1 MKISVLLPYYAAN
14 LVVGLSS
21 AITLPTKRDASSP
34 AVVGFP
40 MQRTG
45 VSIPQKGLNRRGSAR
60 KLQRGVVNDPI
71 QNKVAFYTTDV
82 FVGTPPQKVT
92 LRIDTGSSDFWMNE
106 VSSSY
111 CASPPGQ
118 TLCSQYGTYD
128 SGSSTSRVPVQN
140 SFFQITYLDGTGAS
154 GGFVKDTV
162 TIGGQ
167 ELTDFQFAEAYSSGV
182 GLGTIGL
189 GYGVSEQQQEG
200 SSQYPT
206 LPEAF
211 LNKGL
216 INLNAYSIWL
226 DDLAAPSGTLLFGGI
241 DKAKYAGKLTTWKV
255 EQGPDRPELG
265 VNVNSVSFKGATVI
279 KPFKPLVDTG
289 SESSYLPPEMVDI
302 ILTPLGAVYTAEGYG
317 FVECGLATSTET
329 IDFELGTDGNV
340 VTIRVPLSSLIYPS
354 PNIQAPKNAQ
364 GVDLCAIGID
374 KLSNS
379 ADEGALGDTFL
390 RSAYV
395 VMDLS
400 HSEMSMAQAVHTTDS
415 NIVEIPAAGVKA
427 LNA

>member
-1 MKISVLLPYYAAN
+1 
-14 LVVGLSS
+14 
-21 AITLPTKRDASSP
+21 
-34 AVVGFP
+34 
-40 MQRTG
+40 
-45 VSIPQKGLNRRGSAR
+45 
-60 KLQRGVVNDPI
+60 
-71 QNKVAFYTTDV
+71 
-82 FVGTPPQKVT
+82 
-92 LRIDTGSSDFWMNE
+92 MNE

-118 TLCSQYGTYD
+118 TLCSQYGTYN
-128 SGSSTSRVPVQN
+128 SESSTSRVPVQD
-140 SFFQITYLDGTGAS
+140 SFFQITYLDGTAAS
-154 GGFVKDTV
+154 GGFVKDTITV
-162 TIGGQ
+162 GGQ
-167 ELTDFQFAEAYSSGV
+167 ELTNFQFAEAYSSGV
-182 GLGTIGL
+182 GLGVIGL

-200 SSQYPT
+200 APLYPT

-226 DDLAAPSGTLLFGGI
+226 DDLAATSGNILFGGI

-255 EQGPDRPELG
+255 EQGPNRPVLG
-265 VNVNSVSFKGATVI
+265 VNLNSVSFKSAKVI
-279 KPFKPLVDTG
+279 KPFIPLVDTG
-289 SESSYLPPEMVDI
+289 SESTYLPPEMVDI

-329 IDFELGTDGNV
+329 IDFELGTDQNM

-354 PNIQAPKNAQ
+354 QNIQAPKNAQ

-374 KLSNS
+374 SVSNNE
-379 ADEGALGDTFL
+379 DEGALGDTFL

-395 VMDLS
+395 VMDLT
-400 HSEMSMAQAVHTTDS
+400 HNEMSIAQAVHTTDS

-427 LNA
+427 INA